1 MKIPTEI
8 AGFIFNDFEVDLK
21 NRQLKKSGKPLPIN
35 TKYFDVLVLLIINRG
50 KLVTKQYIFDEI
62 WSDVIVT
69 DSALS
74 QCIKD
79 IRKQLEDVASEPTYI
94 KTVPKHGFVFLPE
107 VTEAQPEQKFEV
119 ARAIKEIPTR
129 PYKFLDYYHED
140 DTQIYFGRE
149 IEINNICSKI
159 LTHRSFIIYG
169 RSGVGKSSIVH
180 AGLIPALKAEG
191 HIVSV
196 IRSFTDPVQ
205 EMINSLCKLN
215 NIQGKNL
222 QKLTLAE
229 LLLEIEKSKSEKSI
243 IFFLDQFEEF
253 FTLLSPEKQI
263 KFLQTIHT
271 LFPGESSTRKL
282 VFVMR
287 EDLFAELNRLKEVI
301 PEIYH
306 HEYRLGRLNREQ
318 AIRVIIEPA
327 RVVGVPFDK
336 KLANRI
342 LDDLSVT
349 NYIDPPQLQIVCD
362 ALFDERDEDQGITL
376 TDYHKLGGASK
387 IIAGYL
393 ARVLNRF
400 NVNELFIAKE
410 ILKNLISMDDQP
422 LIMRTTDVKNQI
434 FQQKKT
440 GENLVE
446 VLIEELARTRI
457 IRYRRQGGE
466 AWIEL
471 SHDFLIQ
478 EISHWLTEKDSALKK
493 ARSLIDRALENYRV
507 HRLLIDRESIELIVP
522 LGEQLLLTASE
533 LEVLARSMLQN
544 QQQLPG
550 WLVDNVPTMV
560 NLFEEMANHNDP
572 GVRLCTVE
580 AIAKIPT
587 ENFRSILKNLALW
600 DPDFQ
605 VRKAA
610 SIALVELYGTEGEK
624 VLLAH
629 ESSGQDAGLKRR
641 AISLAFVRDHSKNLV
656 HLRKLPFFIATLVT
670 LGLLWVRIIRKK
682 RKILQESLGGTIGA
696 AISGLMVG
704 LTLGLVLVFAG
715 DKQPVDAIP
724 TILVLL
730 SLGTFA
736 GIAGG
741 LGVSLGIVTMDHISF
756 RHSPWWKVAG
766 GAAGG
771 AIIGGF
777 VNVLGAD
784 TLWALFGQ
792 DLGEITG
799 AFEGLVI
806 GGGTGLG
813 MTLIQQWKKT
823 NRWWQQS
830 LGAAFGAMC
839 SAIFL
844 TIVKGNLFS
853 GSLDIIAHRFV
864 DSQVKLEPLA
874 SFFGEVYFGL
884 ISRIVL
890 GAMEGF
896 LFGGL
901 LIAGMELSKRKKT

>member
-1 MKIPTEI
+1 MS
-8 AGFIFNDFEVDLK
+8 GYIFNDFEVDLK
-21 NRQLKKSGKPLPIN
+21 NRQLKKSGKPLPLN
-35 TKYFDVLVLLIINRG
+35 TKYFDVLVLLINNRG
-50 KLVTKQYIFDEI
+50 KLVTKQYIFDKI

-79 IRKQLEDVASEPTYI
+79 IRKQLGDVASKPIYI

-107 VTEAQPEQKFEV
+107 VTEAQPEQRYEV
-119 ARAIKEIPTR
+119 AQATKEIPAR

-215 NIQGKNL
+215 NLQEKDR

-229 LLLEIEKSKSEKSI
+229 LLPEIEKSKSGKSI

-253 FTLLSPEKQI
+253 ITLLPPEKQN
-263 KFLQTIHT
+263 KFLKIIHS
-271 LFPGESSTRKL
+271 LFPSESSSRKL

-287 EDLFAELNRLKEVI
+287 EDLFAELNQLKTVI

-349 NYIDPPQLQIVCD
+349 DYIDPPQLQIVCD
-362 ALFDERDEDQGITL
+362 ALFDERDEDLGITQVE
-376 TDYHKLGGASK
+376 YQKLGGASK

-410 ILKNLISMDDQP
+410 ILKSLISVDDQA

-434 FQQKKT
+434 LQEKKSY
-440 GENLVE
+440 ENLVDM
-446 VLIEELARTRI
+446 LIEELARTRI

-478 EISHWLTEKDSALKK
+478 EISHWLTEEDSALKK

-507 HRLLIDRESIELIVP
+507 HRLLIDRESTELIVP
-522 LGEQLLLTASE
+522 LGKQLVLNASE
-533 LEVLARSMLQN
+533 QEILARSMLQN
-544 QQQLPG
+544 QQHLPG
-550 WLVDNVPTMV
+550 WLVENVPTMV
-560 NLFEEMANHNDP
+560 NLFEEMAYHSDA
-572 GVRLCTVE
+572 GVRLCTVD
-580 AIAKIPT
+580 AIAKIST
-587 ENFRSILKNLALW
+587 KQFRPILKKLALW

-610 SIALVELYGTEGEK
+610 SIALVELYGNEGEQL
-624 VLLAH
+624 LLAH
-629 ESSGQDAGLKRR
+629 EPSGLDAGLKRR
-641 AISLAFVRDHSKNLV
+641 AISLAFVRDHSKNLI

-670 LGLLWVRIIRKK
+670 LGLLWIRIIREK
-682 RKILQESLGGTIGA
+682 RNILKQTLGGTIGA
-696 AISGLMVG
+696 AISGLLVG
-704 LTLGLVLVFAG
+704 LTLGLVLAFAG

-741 LGVSLGIVTMDHISF
+741 LGVGLGIVTMEYISI

-799 AFEGLVI
+799 AFEGLLI
-806 GGGTGLG
+806 GGGTGFG

-823 NRWWQQS
+823 NRWWQQA
-830 LGAAFGAMC
+830 LGAALGAMC

-844 TIVKGNLFS
+844 SMVKGNLFS

-874 SFFGEVYFGL
+874 SYFGEIYFGQ

-890 GAMEGF
+890 GAIEGF
-896 LFGGL
+896 LFGGFL
-901 LIAGMELSKRKKT
+901 SAGMELSKK